1 MIRMPKKQDLFAKA
15 DQVANKLAD
24 RAYGE
29 NNKETKVNVSIS
41 MPIQLKE
48 TLEDIVIKNKR
59 SNAEP
64 RNFSAL
70 VCSILEKNIK

>member
-1 MIRMPKKQDLFAKA
+1 MRMPKKSEDLFVKA

-29 NNKETKVNVSIS
+29 NNKETKVTVSIS

-48 TLEDIVIKNKR
+48 MLEDIVIKNKR
-59 SNAEP
+59 SNAELK
-64 RNFSAL
+64 NFSAL